1 MHIEPFTPTDLTSLA
16 DLQPEGWQDIVP
28 AYSFYVNSPFC
39 FPIKVVLDTKI
50 VGIGTTIIHQH
61 TAWLAHIIVD
71 SKHRN
76 KGIGGRITLSL
87 VESLQTKDCETIN
100 LIATDLG
107 APVYEKIGFETQ
119 THYLFFNHLKADPS
133 WQRCKYILPLTTH
146 HKEQI
151 AILDQQMTGEE
162 RMMLL
167 EPYLTSG
174 YVYQDK
180 QGIEGFYLPALGEGL
195 IIAKTNIAGIE
206 LLKMRLATKDHAAF
220 PVDNVEA
227 TKFLYQHNFKE
238 VRRAKRMSLGKKR
251 SWLPTRLYNR
261 IGGNLG

>member
-1 MHIEPFTPTDLTSLA
+1 MYIEPFTPTDLTSLA
-16 DLQPEGWQDIVP
+16 GLQPEGWPDIVP

-39 FPIKVVLDTKI
+39 FPIKAVLNTKI
-50 VGIGTTIIHQH
+50 VGIGTTIMHKY

-76 KGIGGRITLSL
+76 KGIGGRITQSL
-87 VESLQTKDCETIN
+87 VESLQAKDCETIN

-119 THYLFFNHLKADPS
+119 THYLFFNHLKSDPS
-133 WQRCKYILPLTTH
+133 WQICPHIFPLTAH
-146 HKEQI
+146 YKEQI
-151 AILDQQMTGEE
+151 AILDQQVTGEE

-174 YVYQDK
+174 YIYQDK
-180 QGIEGFYLPALGEGL
+180 QGVEGFYLPTLGEGL

-206 LLKMRLATKDHAAF
+206 LLKLRLATKDHAAF

-227 TKFLYQHNFKE
+227 TQFLYQHNFKE
-238 VRRAKRMSLGKKR
+238 VRSAKRMSLGKKR
-251 SWLPTRLYNR
+251 PGLYNSLYNR